1 MPNFLQDIVDSI
13 ARDKLFHLAAGVI
26 TILSMALLL
35 FVAQRFG
42 ALPAIALATTL
53 MGAGLEGYQWIRKE
67 GEVAYADALATASPG
82 WALWAGVELWRMWR
96 ELPVVMLTS

>member
-1 MPNFLQDIVDSI
+1 MPKFIQDIVDRI
-13 ARDKLFHLAAGVI
+13 PRDKLYHLAAGTI
-26 TILSMALLL
+26 TIVSMAVLL

-42 ALPAIALATTL
+42 PFLAIALATTL
-53 MGAGLEGYQWIRKE
+53 MGVGLEGYQWIRKE

-96 ELPVVMLTS
+96 ELPVVLLTS